1 MAGPFSSANTAVDIP
16 TGGIMAAQAIPE
28 VHAPAM
34 PSAIA
39 DAAALVNAI
48 APPVNAI
55 MGEHYKQQMTQE
67 LKGVEAALAA
77 SRRPWAM
84 DSLLSDEAAKDPIVS
99 SAVKELKGM
108 QVAVRRGQMPVDFA
122 VDRMEQIISTA
133 VSKVP
138 AYEEELREAG
148 RNYLGF
154 DPHQRMLSD
163 MMQPNVQ
170 EQADQAD
177 AVAAAKI
184 GMDINSYRQAKM
196 QMFQLEFQ
204 KKAVDYQIASMNLQ
218 AKPMQ
223 LAREEARFGHEVQ
236 EWQRSDI
243 EWRRSDVEWHQKQ
256 VGGLVIQHSQLE
268 SSSITAQ
275 LLEGMQAEITKGGI
289 QNPEA
294 WKNRA
299 SQAYNALLSAELS
312 RLPPGSDAA
321 GVTAFINQ
329 QREMAL
335 SLIDSAAAGK
345 ITQNE
350 NQYLQEL
357 AKNNLYRLPKLGPVL
372 AGLGPQQAPL
382 VMATLARLSKAG
394 SGGYESVL
402 TGGGEAGGV
411 LTLAE
416 LLDAGA
422 IERNMEGAVNYHYR
436 GGSTDRMP
444 ESTRRVGIMLGIE
457 RLGTPGST
465 GTDYADGVEKLR
477 ELASVNG
484 GDADEYYYAMVRP
497 SVVANV
503 SNSKETHGA
512 LLNTFTD
519 DQAAVVQKYLSLVSS
534 GLIPGG
540 SISLRNGEVV
550 FPHNSTI
557 QADTQKSLLQLS
569 DGGYVQPEIPAGIGE
584 AERLASHINKMLKFG
599 DTYRS
604 TGVIPASV
612 YNGREDFV
620 GKLLAAEQ
628 QMKATQEAVKAQQAT
643 AEQQQQQ
650 APVVIKYQY
659 VDGKL
664 QRVSQEVEQ
673 QRQKAPASAK
683 WKYENGKFV
692 RVTQ

>member
-16 TGGIMAAQAIPE
+16 TGGIMAAQVLPE
-28 VHAPAM
+28 VNAPAM

-122 VDRMEQIISTA
+122 VDRMEQIISSA
-133 VSKVP
+133 ASKVP

-148 RNYLGF
+148 RKYLGF

-204 KKAVDYQIASMNLQ
+204 KKAVDYQIAAMNLQ
-218 AKPMQ
+218 AKPEQ
-223 LAREEARFGHEVQ
+223 LARERARYGHEVQ
-236 EWQRSDI
+236 QWQ
-243 EWRRSDVEWHQKQ
+243 RSDVEWQQKQ
-256 VGGLVIQHSQLE
+256 VGGLVIQHAQLE

-275 LLEGMQAEITKGGI
+275 LLEGMQAEITQGGI
-289 QNPEA
+289 KNPEE
-294 WKNRA
+294 WKNRGA
-299 SQAYNALLSAELS
+299 QAYNALLSAELS
-312 RLPPGSDAA
+312 KAGPGADVGAITSF
-321 GVTAFINQ
+321 VNQ
-329 QREMAL
+329 QREMAF

-350 NQYLQEL
+350 NTYLQEI

-372 AGLGPQQAPL
+372 AGLGPQQAPM
-382 VMATLARLSKAG
+382 VMATLGRLSKAG
-394 SGGYESVL
+394 PGGYESVL
-402 TGGGEAGGV
+402 TSGGEAGGV

-422 IERNMEGAVNYHYR
+422 IERNMEGAVNYHFR
-436 GGSTDRMP
+436 GGSVEGMP

-465 GTDYADGVEKLR
+465 GAEYADGVEKLR
-477 ELASVNG
+477 KLAGMKG

-497 SVVANV
+497 GVVANV

-512 LLNTFTD
+512 LLGTFTD
-519 DQAAVVQKYLSLVSS
+519 DQAAVIQQYLSLVSS
-534 GLIPGG
+534 GQIPGG
-540 SISLRNGEVV
+540 SVSLRNGEVV
-550 FPHNSTI
+550 FPQNAPV
-557 QADTQKSLLQLS
+557 QAQAQAAPGTPSYMVQAQAGPVFMQAGAEQVSVAALRLS
-569 DGGYVQPEIPAGIGE
+569 E
-584 AERLASHINKMLKFG
+584 HINKMLKFG

-620 GKLLAAEQ
+620 SKLLAAEQ
-628 QMKATQEAVKAQQAT
+628 QMKANQEAAKAQEA
-643 AEQQQQQ
+643 AEKAKAQQ

-659 VDGKL
+659 VNGKL
-664 QRVSQEVEQ
+664 QRV
-673 QRQKAPASAK
+673 
-683 WKYENGKFV
+683 
-692 RVTQ
+692 TQ